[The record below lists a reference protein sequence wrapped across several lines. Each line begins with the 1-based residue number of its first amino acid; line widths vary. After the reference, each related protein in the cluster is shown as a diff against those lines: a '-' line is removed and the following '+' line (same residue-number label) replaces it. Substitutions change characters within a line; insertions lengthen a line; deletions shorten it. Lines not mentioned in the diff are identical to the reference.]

1 MTHYSTEIASTLS
14 RASADAYRPKTEA
27 RMVGLNWQ
35 ADDAEFIEEDDSTAL
50 LIADGNSLIVAHRG
64 TQITSVTDWRN
75 NLDLETGE
83 TLCGKVRLKGHAG
96 FFAAW
101 RAVFPW
107 LWLRITHHRPR
118 AVYVT
123 GHSLGAPQAVLTAFA
138 LSREGLNVRGVY
150 TFGSPRCF
158 THGSARRINRELGC
172 HYRLT
177 SGNDLVPR
185 VPLPIRFR
193 HCGQHVHLDRFC
205 RERHQPSWLSLTVDR
220 LLGYRGDLIA
230 DHSIFDYRRA
240 LGGGK

>member
-14 RASADAYRPKTEA
+14 RASADAYRPKDEA
-27 RMVGLNWQ
+27 QMVGLNWQ

-50 LIADGNSLIVAHRG
+50 LIADGSSLIVAHRG

-107 LWLRITHHRPR
+107 LWLRITHHRPQ

-123 GHSLGAPQAVLTAFA
+123 GHSLGAPEAVLTTTQH
-138 LSREGLNVRGVY
+138 N
-150 TFGSPRCF
+150 
-158 THGSARRINRELGC
+158 
-172 HYRLT
+172 
-177 SGNDLVPR
+177 
-185 VPLPIRFR
+185 PI
-193 HCGQHVHLDRFC
+193 
-205 RERHQPSWLSLTVDR
+205 TT
-220 LLGYRGDLIA
+220 
-230 DHSIFDYRRA
+230 
-240 LGGGK
+240 

>member
-1 MTHYSTEIASTLS
+1 MTHYSAEIASTLS

-27 RMVGLNWQ
+27 QMVYRNWQ

-50 LIADGNSLIVAHRG
+50 LIADGSSLIVAHRG

-75 NLDLETGE
+75 NLDLET
-83 TLCGKVRLKGHAG
+83 LCGKVRLKGHAG
-96 FFAAW
+96 LLAAW

-107 LWLRITHHRPR
+107 LWLRITHHKPQT
-118 AVYVT
+118 VYVT

-158 THGSARRINRELGC
+158 THGSARRINRELSC

-185 VPLPIRFR
+185 VRLQDTSAAWRSVAR
-193 HCGQHVHLDRFC
+193 WRRVAC
-205 RERHQPSWLSLTVDR
+205 WALSQR
-220 LLGYRGDLIA
+220 LAKRLVSRD
-230 DHSIFDYRRA
+230 
-240 LGGGK
+240 